1 MCQLSQPTIR
11 PHNQMGPPR
20 FNKNKLLLTSNQPP
34 SLPSAGF
41 LVFYDHRPP
50 VLEIITTTSRC
61 NHQSA
66 PKRCIFLQLSEQSRL
81 AKGNVQAPNK
91 PEILML
97 NPPRASKKPRRHDR
111 GPPLKIAALLRL
123 NGALKKTPLGAA
135 PGAPCRPEIF
145 RLCLEKLSRPGD
157 TYRFQQMVPQN
168 AWFIKII
175 KENPNLK

>member
-123 NGALKKTPLGAA
+123 NGALKKRRLEPRQERHVGLKFSGCALRNSPDLEIHIGFNKWCPKM
-135 PGAPCRPEIF
+135 PG
-145 RLCLEKLSRPGD
+145 S
-157 TYRFQQMVPQN
+157 
-168 AWFIKII
+168 
-175 KENPNLK
+175 